1 MGKVE
6 RVCKCIYNNIE
17 NYNLAQDIE
26 SKLAYISIINN
37 YLEFLATTSV
47 IDRYRILRDE
57 NDNEKISKIVLEYK
71 GFGTIEIIAD

>member
-6 RVCKCIYNNIE
+6 RVCKRIYNDVE
-17 NYNLAQDIE
+17 NYNLAQGIE

-37 YLEFLATTSV
+37 CLEFLATTGV

-57 NDNEKISKIVLEYK
+57 NDNEKISKIVLEYN
-71 GFGTIEIIAD
+71 GFGTIEIVAD